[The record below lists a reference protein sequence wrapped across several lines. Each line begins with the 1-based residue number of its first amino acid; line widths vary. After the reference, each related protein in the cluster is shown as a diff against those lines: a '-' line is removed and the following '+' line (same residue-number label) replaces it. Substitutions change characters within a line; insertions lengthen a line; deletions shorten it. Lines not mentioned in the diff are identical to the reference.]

1 MVITVTI
8 SEEPMNLKG

>member
-8 SEEPMNLKG
+8 KYNLYWK